1 MAPFTKEA
9 GSASALMGSIQMALG
24 AGSSALV
31 GLLSNGTAMPMTG
44 VMVGC
49 SLTAV
54 LILMIGRRAILY
66 RSKMRD
72 VEEQSYEL
80 IERY

>member
-1 MAPFTKEA
+1 
-9 GSASALMGSIQMALG
+9 MALG

-31 GLLSNGTAMPMTG
+31 GILSNGTAMPMTA
-44 VMVGC
+44 VMAGC
-49 SLTAV
+49 SIGAV
-54 LILMIGRRAILY
+54 LILMLGRRAMLY
-66 RSKMRD
+66 RSKLQD